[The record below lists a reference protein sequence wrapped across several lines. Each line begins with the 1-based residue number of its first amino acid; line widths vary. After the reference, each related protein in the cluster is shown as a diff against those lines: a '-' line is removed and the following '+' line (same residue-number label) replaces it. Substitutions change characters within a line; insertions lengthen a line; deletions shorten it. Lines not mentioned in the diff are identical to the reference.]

1 MHEFYESEERKM
13 MKGTLR
19 DWRQALRTPATYRVG
34 NAVRIQPQFVLLIT
48 LIGAFLLI
56 LFYYNWWTSSQVVTT
71 THRWS
76 SALRPYNTTYPLTA
90 PIITGDVIT
99 YRIGIVADLDTNS
112 KSLSKAHT
120 YNSYFKKGTLNY
132 NPAKKSVSV
141 VWDTQPA
148 TILSSTYAHKGRGM
162 ELSELL
168 VYDGRLLTFDDR
180 SGVVF
185 EIINNK
191 VVPWVILSD
200 GNGQVEKGYKSEWA
214 TVKDGILYVGSM
226 GKEWTTASGEFQ
238 TYDPMWVKAVN
249 MNGEVQ
255 HLNWVNQFKAVRL
268 AIGIKWPGYMI
279 HESGAW
285 SPVTEKWS
293 FLPRRC
299 SHEPYN
305 ETKDEL
311 MGCNYLITADANFH
325 QIKATE
331 ITKHS
336 PKLGFS
342 SFKFIPGSRDEAL
355 VALKTT
361 EFEGKTATYIT
372 AFKTDGTMLLADTLV
387 ENLKYEGLEF
397 I

>member
-1 MHEFYESEERKM
+1 MYDYYESEEHKM

-19 DWRQALRTPATYRVG
+19 DWRKALRTPATYRVG
-34 NAVRIQPQFVLLIT
+34 NTVRIQPQFVLLVS
-48 LIGAFLLI
+48 LIGGFLLI
-56 LFYYNWWTSSQVVTT
+56 LFYYNWWTARQAEV

-76 SALRPYNTTYPLTA
+76 PIIRPYNATYPLTPA
-90 PIITGDVIT
+90 LISGDVRT

-112 KSLSKAHT
+112 KSKSKAHT
-120 YNSYFKKGTLNY
+120 FNSYLKRGSLIY
-132 NPAKKSVSV
+132 NPVQNTV
-141 VWDTQPA
+141 TVTWDTQPA
-148 TILSSTYAHKGRGM
+148 TLLTSTYAQKGRGM
-162 ELSELL
+162 ELSELI

-191 VVPWVILSD
+191 VVPWVVLSD
-200 GNGQVEKGYKSEWA
+200 GNGMMEKGFKTEWA
-214 TVKDGILYVGSM
+214 TVKDEILYVGSM
-226 GKEWTTASGEFQ
+226 GKEWTTSSGEFQ

-255 HLNWVNQFKAVRL
+255 HLSWVNQYKAVRM

-279 HESGAW
+279 HESGVW
-285 SPVTEKWS
+285 SPMLEKWH

-305 ETKDEL
+305 ETRDEV

-325 QIKATE
+325 QIQASE
-331 ITKHS
+331 ITKHQ

-342 SFKFIPGSRDEAL
+342 SFKFIPGSRDEAI

-372 AFKTDGTMLLADTLV
+372 AFKTDGTTLMVDTIV
-387 ENLKYEGLEF
+387 ENLKYEGIEF